1 MRDAVRSEIVSEKDV
16 RHIALLARLE
26 LPDEEIHRFARELNS
41 ILGYVAKLKDLDT
54 EGVEPTSHAL
64 RLRNV
69 FREDVP
75 RPSLDPERALLNA
88 PESEAGHFKVPPIIQ
103 ES

>member
-1 MRDAVRSEIVSEKDV
+1 MSEIVSEKDV

-26 LPDEEIHRFARELNS
+26 LSDEEIRRYARELNS
-41 ILGYVAKLKDLDT
+41 ILGYVEKLNDLDT
-54 EGVEPTSHAL
+54 QSVEPTSHAL

-75 RPSLDPERALLNA
+75 RPSLDPKQSLLNA
-88 PESEAGHFKVPPIIQ
+88 PETQAGHFKVPPIIQ